1 MRCKHEKRRKIHEL
15 KILPEYYN
23 AVQCGVKNF
32 ELRKDDR
39 DYQVGDWLVLREWKD
54 GEYTGKATGR
64 EIRYILRDAQEYGL
78 MKGYC
83 IIGLQERI

>member
-1 MRCKHEKRRKIHEL
+1 MKRGPKIHEL

-39 DYQVGDWLVLREWKD
+39 DYQVGDWLILREWKD
-54 GEYTGKATGR
+54 GEYTGKATGHA
-64 EIRYILRDAQEYGL
+64 IRYILRDAQEYGL

-83 IIGLQERI
+83 IIGL